1 MNDYCMPDQWHHRTL
16 GEWGYIHTTKPPPKK
31 TKTFRWLSW
40 RSISR
45 FSNSFFVVV
54 VIVDWMSENEHG
66 IIDLRLAVNRFLPEW
81 CTTTMILR
89 HEHFRGKSFLFS
101 VCIDM
106 LNVDV
111 IADLI
116 LMEHFSDYR
125 WMSPPSVKAIS
136 IVSTTPNAWTVS
148 VSAGTVS
155 SLKEPLASMSTN
167 APNRLADPTPSAPIW
182 PAVIVANAKPVS
194 SANPQLPRAKVSK

>member
-1 MNDYCMPDQWHHRTL
+1 
-16 GEWGYIHTTKPPPKK
+16 
-31 TKTFRWLSW
+31 
-40 RSISR
+40 
-45 FSNSFFVVV
+45 
-54 VIVDWMSENEHG
+54 
-66 IIDLRLAVNRFLPEW
+66 
-81 CTTTMILR
+81 MILR